1 MNVIVYQLIP
11 IDVLVIMYVLETVLV
26 IHHPVLQIVQEV
38 IVGPKELVLV
48 IIIVEKM
55 GIAVLIN
62 IHAHATLKLQE
73 ILLVHAILKLVL
85 AIHQCVM
92 LTVL

>member
-1 MNVIVYQLIP
+1 MIL
-11 IDVLVIMYVLETVLV
+11 
-26 IHHPVLQIVQEV
+26 
-38 IVGPKELVLV
+38 KELVHV

-73 ILLVHAILKLVL
+73 ILLVHAMFKLVL
-85 AIHQCVM
+85 AIH
-92 LTVL
+92 

>member
-1 MNVIVYQLIP
+1 MN
-11 IDVLVIMYVLETVLV
+11 
-26 IHHPVLQIVQEV
+26 
-38 IVGPKELVLV
+38 PKEIVHV

-73 ILLVHAILKLVL
+73 ILLVHVMFKLVL
-85 AIHQCVM
+85 LIQ
-92 LTVL
+92 